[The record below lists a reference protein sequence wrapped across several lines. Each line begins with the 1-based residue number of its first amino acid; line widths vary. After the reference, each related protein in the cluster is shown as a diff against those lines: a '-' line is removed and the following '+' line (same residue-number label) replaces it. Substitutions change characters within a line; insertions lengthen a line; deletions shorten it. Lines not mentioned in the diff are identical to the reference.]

1 MNFLQLEQ
9 FTLVWITLGSM
20 LLLWIMFYYWWRL
33 NHNTAFYVKML
44 AEVILDLKYFIL
56 LYTMMIFTFTTTSL
70 VLNSYFMTLNFYG
83 DEHLY
88 VELYDV

>member
-1 MNFLQLEQ
+1 
-9 FTLVWITLGSM
+9 
-20 LLLWIMFYYWWRL
+20 
-33 NHNTAFYVKML
+33 ML